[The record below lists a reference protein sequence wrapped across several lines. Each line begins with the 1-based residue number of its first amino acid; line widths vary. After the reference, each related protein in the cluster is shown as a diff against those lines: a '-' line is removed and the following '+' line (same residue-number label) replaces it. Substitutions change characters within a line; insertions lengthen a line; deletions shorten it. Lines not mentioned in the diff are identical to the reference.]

1 MSRGGVV
8 KEANSLE
15 EHQPGLR
22 RIGRGSVVS
31 KAGQV
36 RGGLGRGSTFGHVF
50 LYLFLSHCDVNVL
63 ILSPTIILYLG
74 NNFAVSWIF

>member
-1 MSRGGVV
+1 MV

-22 RIGRGSVVS
+22 RIGRGSVVP
-31 KAGQV
+31 KAGQA
-36 RGGLGRGSTFGHVF
+36 RGGLAGLGQWSTSGHVF
-50 LYLFLSHCDVNVL
+50 LYLLVSHCGADAL

-74 NNFAVSWIF
+74 NSFALFLDF